1 MSLSQSEVVLP
12 DSVFIYNAALNAE
25 TGFGN
30 LVDSDSGKRSR
41 PLQGQSNIVFN
52 MSLNL
57 SLIHIP
63 SPRDLSTSRMPSSA

>member
-41 PLQGQSNIVFN
+41 PLKV
-52 MSLNL
+52 SLTL
-57 SLIHIP
+57 CL
-63 SPRDLSTSRMPSSA
+63 T